1 HAARQALI
9 EAEERFRATFEQA
22 AVGIAHLSPDRR
34 ILRVNET
41 LCSVLGYDRDELVGT
56 VAAELIHPDDRA
68 RSAAEVEALLRRDSP
83 SRSWELR
90 YRKKS
95 GGYLWAE
102 VTISAARLDGGSSY
116 LIAVAQDVTE
126 RKRIEEERERLARQ
140 VRLLLASTGA
150 GLFTVDLDGRCTLIN
165 RAACESLGYSE
176 KEIVGRPIREVLYG
190 GRAKVP
196 AEATSAIESANA
208 GEATKLYNQRFN
220 RRDGSTLPVDLTV
233 SPIVED
239 GIVIGRAVSFV
250 DVSDR
255 MRLEQQLEEAKRLS
269 SLGRLAASIAHEINN
284 VLMGI
289 LPFAEIVT
297 RSKEQTFRN
306 AGEQIRQSVQRGRGV
321 TQEILRFARDEAPH
335 RHVFEGRTWFRSIAG
350 ELQEIAGRQA
360 WSLKLPDQPFHLNA
374 DPSQLAQVLIN
385 LVANARDAVDP
396 ASGRIEV
403 SVTLANPGTT
413 FSFGALPQRGHR
425 WVAIR
430 VTDNGAG
437 MDADTLAHLFE
448 PFFTKKRGG
457 TGLGLPIAYKI
468 VAAHEGLLFVESAEG
483 KGSSFFLFLS
493 EADAPARESDAA
505 IEEES

>member
-1 HAARQALI
+1 
-9 EAEERFRATFEQA
+9 
-22 AVGIAHLSPDRR
+22 
-34 ILRVNET
+34 
-41 LCSVLGYDRDELVGT
+41 
-56 VAAELIHPDDRA
+56 
-68 RSAAEVEALLRRDSP
+68 
-83 SRSWELR
+83 
-90 YRKKS
+90 
-95 GGYLWAE
+95 
-102 VTISAARLDGGSSY
+102 
-116 LIAVAQDVTE
+116 
-126 RKRIEEERERLARQ
+126 
-140 VRLLLASTGA
+140 
-150 GLFTVDLDGRCTLIN
+150 
-165 RAACESLGYSE
+165 
-176 KEIVGRPIREVLYG
+176 
-190 GRAKVP
+190 AKVP

-350 ELQEIAGRQA
+350 ELQEIAGRRA

-493 EADAPARESDAA
+493 EADAPARESAAA
-505 IEEES
+505 IEEESRLSGDVLLVEDDETVAAGLAHILEEAGMRVRIARNGTEAITELERARPTVMVLDVGLPDMHGEAVCAHALARWPGLPIVFSTGHAEASRLRTWLEQPNVRFLMKPYTFEQLSEAIGEAMNGKR